1 MAFGLVAA
9 ACGSDGGDSAS
20 SGGSDVVA
28 TTAAPATTGAPAA
41 TAAPVE
47 DPVIVGYVLSGPTN
61 DGGFYE
67 DQANG
72 THTVAAELGYE
83 VRIVENAFDPA
94 DQVAGM
100 RNMANEGAT
109 LILGD
114 GLMSDSAAT
123 VAKEFPDI
131 EFVIITAPRFEA
143 VDNLSAYVVSQ
154 GVPSYVM
161 GVVAA
166 EISET
171 GNAGYIGGFEFSA
184 VAETRAGFFQGFMD
198 SGGATTADINVGDF
212 NDVVGAKDA
221 AAAQIANDIDVIYA
235 FVDAGF
241 PGVVQAVDESGTEV
255 GLWGATVSHCPDGPD
270 KVVGNAIANSEQVLR
285 YLMNA
290 FNDGALPHDNVF
302 YGIEDPLIQHVE
314 LCPGFEEHQ
323 GLVDA
328 TTAAILSG
336 AVVLDP
342 AVTGG

>member
-1 MAFGLVAA
+1 
-9 ACGSDGGDSAS
+9 
-20 SGGSDVVA
+20 
-28 TTAAPATTGAPAA
+28 
-41 TAAPVE
+41 
-47 DPVIVGYVLSGPTN
+47 
-61 DGGFYE
+61 
-67 DQANG
+67 
-72 THTVAAELGYE
+72 
-83 VRIVENAFDPA
+83 
-94 DQVAGM
+94 
-100 RNMANEGAT
+100 
-109 LILGD
+109 
-114 GLMSDSAAT
+114 MSDSAAT

-255 GLWGATVSHCPDGPD
+255 GLWGATVSHCSDGPD

-336 AVVLDP
+336 EVVLAP

>member
-1 MAFGLVAA
+1 MAMLLALGLVAA
-9 ACGSDGGDSAS
+9 ACGDDDDDGAEAD
-20 SGGSDVVA
+20 A
-28 TTAAPATTGAPAA
+28 TPESTSTPTAEPTAPPDET
-41 TAAPVE
+41 
-47 DPVIVGYVLSGPTN
+47 VIVGYVLSGPTN

-72 THTVAAELGYE
+72 TNNVAAELGYE

-94 DQVAGM
+94 DQVAAM
-100 RNMANEGAT
+100 RNLANEGAG

-123 VAKEFPDI
+123 VAKEFPDV

-184 VAETRAGFFQGFMD
+184 VAETRAGFFQGFTD

-221 AAAQIANDIDVIYA
+221 AGAQIANGIDVIYA

-241 PGVVQAVDESGTEV
+241 PGVVQAVEESGSDV
-255 GLWGATVSHCPDGPD
+255 ALWGATVSHCGDGPQ
-270 KVVGNAIANSEQVLR
+270 VVGNAIANSEQVLR
-285 YLMNA
+285 VLMNA
-290 FNDGALPHDNVF
+290 FDDGTLPHDNVF
-302 YGIEDPLIQHVE
+302 FGIEDPLIQSVE

-323 GLVDA
+323 ALVDE

-336 AVVLDP
+336 EVVLDP